1 VYQSSAVLAWTE
13 KNRVNSVTQRA
24 LRTGL
29 VLSLASLIEEAEFW
43 MTNGGL
49 IIEAVESAL
58 AEDIPMLLRE
68 SDIKWLSSLEAPG
81 SWGRVARHVQEMSGP
96 LIRSTLTHGAAGMG
110 VGSSELNF
118 KGC

>member
-29 VLSLASLIEEAEFW
+29 VLSLASLIE
-43 MTNGGL
+43 
-49 IIEAVESAL
+49 EAVESAL